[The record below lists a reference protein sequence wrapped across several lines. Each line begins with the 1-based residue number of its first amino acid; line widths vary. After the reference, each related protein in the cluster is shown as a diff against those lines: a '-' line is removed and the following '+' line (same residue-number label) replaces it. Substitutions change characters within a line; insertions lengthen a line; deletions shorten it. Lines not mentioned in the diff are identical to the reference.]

1 MCLRSVSPHI
11 DVMKTKIV
19 RIGNSRGVRI
29 PKPLLEQ
36 AGLVEDVELE
46 VVQEGIM
53 IRGVERPR
61 SGWAEAAELVR
72 ERREDGLLD
81 EPVATSF
88 DETEW
93 VW

>member
-1 MCLRSVSPHI
+1 
-11 DVMKTKIV
+11 MKTKLV

-36 AGLVEDVELE
+36 AGLEEDVELQ
-46 VVQEGIM
+46 VVRSGIM
-53 IRGVERPR
+53 IRGAAQPR
-61 SGWAEAAELVR
+61 TGWAEAAEQIR
-72 ERREDGLLD
+72 GRHEDALLD
-81 EPVATSF
+81 EPMATDF